1 MGAVLI
7 DIMETIFLYLYYGSC
22 MIDTCIM
29 LAVLID
35 TCIMVAVLIDTC
47 IMVAVLID
55 TYVD

>member
-1 MGAVLI
+1 MGDVLI

-29 LAVLID
+29 VGVLID
-35 TCIMVAVLIDTC
+35 TCIMVGMLIDTC
-47 IMVAVLID
+47 IMVGMLID